1 MTASSPSETTPS
13 SLPATAPLSKV
24 RWATALLL
32 GIVLAVSADVAAQF
46 IPLVLL
52 DLPPEGLTF
61 ALVGVLKL
69 TLGLSAVALGLRL
82 VRLRF
87 RDVGFVADHW
97 RSDVWVGFAVAAV
110 FALVQFLV
118 IIPLTGGADR
128 SDIVVESARIGDS
141 LAGVVGLLTLSWM
154 GVFFEELFFRG
165 LIFNTLRGVLGPS
178 RLALYAVVAITTLLF
193 AAGHGYQGW
202 AGVLD
207 TGFYG
212 GLTLTLLYVWRGRLT
227 ACIVAHALWNTFAVV
242 AIYLWY

>member
-1 MTASSPSETTPS
+1 MTASPPSETTPS
-13 SLPATAPLSKV
+13 SPPATAPLSKV

-52 DLPPEGLTF
+52 DLPPEGRTF

-69 TLGLSAVALGLRL
+69 TLGLTAVALGLRL

-110 FALVQFLV
+110 FALVQFIV
-118 IIPLTGGADR
+118 IIPLTGGAER

-178 RLALYAVVAITTLLF
+178 RLALYAVVAVTTLLF

-242 AIYLWY
+242 GIYLWY